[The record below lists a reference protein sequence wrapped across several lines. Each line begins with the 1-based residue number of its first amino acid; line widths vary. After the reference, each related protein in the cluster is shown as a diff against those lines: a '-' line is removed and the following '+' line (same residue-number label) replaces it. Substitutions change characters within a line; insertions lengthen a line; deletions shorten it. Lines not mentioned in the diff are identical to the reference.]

1 MRYLTMVDTN
11 KYFGNPDQQAL
22 ERRAD
27 LLWQIVKGDT
37 RYSCHGRAVAL
48 IETGA
53 KDENLQIA
61 LARLQGVGPSP
72 RLTPEVMQSRKAA
85 IEGAGLV
92 TDFYDHWSSDV
103 TALLGA
109 KNLLA
114 NRTLPVELTVHEVG
128 ADTTDEDFRSLD
140 VLTQSCG
147 VLLPAA
153 NFLRGAERPAACVYA
168 KTAEGEAVGVAAAI
182 AENPA
187 SSSEASRAWW
197 GMLSTAESWR
207 GRGIAKLLG
216 AMAMVALAD
225 RHNVQFFGTGIRPG
239 NTESAKLCEG
249 LGFSPTGLLD
259 LIAID
264 PDTMSGGRMTK

>member
-1 MRYLTMVDTN
+1 MAKAN
-11 KYFGNPDQQAL
+11 KYFGTPDQQAL

-27 LLWQIVKGDT
+27 LLWQIVKGDP

-48 IETGA
+48 IERSA
-53 KDENLQIA
+53 EDVSLQIA
-61 LARLQGVGPSP
+61 LARIQGVGPSP
-72 RLTPEVMQSRKAA
+72 RLTPEVMQSRKAV

-103 TALLGA
+103 TAISIA
-109 KNLLA
+109 KDLLA
-114 NRTLPVELTVHEVG
+114 RRKLPAELTVHEVG
-128 ADTTDEDFRSLD
+128 SDTTDDDYRSLD

-147 VLLPAA
+147 VLLPAS

-168 KTAEGEAVGVAAAI
+168 KTADGEAVGVAAAI

-187 SSSEASRAWW
+187 SSSDASRAWW
-197 GMLSTAESWR
+197 GMLSTAEHWR

-249 LGFSPTGLLD
+249 LGYAPTGLLD
-259 LIAID
+259 LMAID
-264 PDTMSGGRMTK
+264 PVTMSGGRMTK